1 MLNSRRR
8 VVVTGLGILAPNGN
22 TVEEFWDAVT
32 SGRSGIGPITHFDA
46 SEHKVKIAG
55 EVKNFDPTVAMEKKE
70 ARRNDPFVQYGVYVA
85 MQAAA
90 NAGLDIERENPE
102 RVGVIFGSGVGG
114 LGTLEAQHTIL
125 GEKGPDR
132 ISPFLI
138 PMMIS
143 DMSAGMI
150 SIKLGA
156 KGPNYTTVS
165 ACSSAAHAIGD
176 AARKIQYG
184 DADVMITGG
193 TEAAVTPIS
202 IAGFAAARALALRND
217 EPQRASRPFD
227 AERNGFVLGEGAGA
241 MVLEELEHA
250 KARGAE
256 IIGEFKGLGFT
267 ADAYHITD
275 MAPDGEGGARAMR
288 IAIEDGGIS
297 TRDVGYVNAHGTST
311 PIGDLQETAA
321 IKGVFAD
328 SVGSLAI
335 SSTKSMTGHLLGAA
349 GAIETIAC
357 ILALKHSV
365 LPPTINYENPDP
377 DCDLDYVPNEAR
389 EKAVSNVLNNSFGF
403 GGHNVALVF
412 GHCDN

>member
-1 MLNSRRR
+1 
-8 VVVTGLGILAPNGN
+8 VTGLGVIAPNGN
-22 TVEEFWDAVT
+22 TVEDFWDALT
-32 SGRSGIGPITHFDA
+32 NGRSGIGPITHFDA
-46 SEHKVKIAG
+46 SQHKVKIAG
-55 EVKNFDPTVAMEKKE
+55 EIRDFDPTPALDKKE
-70 ARRNDPFVQYGVYVA
+70 ARRNDPFVQYGVYA
-85 MQAAA
+85 ATQAAA
-90 NAGLDIERENPE
+90 NAGLDMSKVNPE

-125 GEKGPDR
+125 ETKGPDR

-165 ACSSAAHAIGD
+165 ACSSAGHAIGD

-202 IAGFAAARALALRND
+202 VAGFAASRALALRNE

-241 MVLEELEHA
+241 IVLEEFEHA

-275 MAPDGEGGARAMR
+275 MAPAGEGGARAMR
-288 IAIEDGGIS
+288 LAIQEAGLDPHDI
-297 TRDVGYVNAHGTST
+297 GYINAHGTST

-321 IKGVFAD
+321 IKSVFTDA
-328 SVGSLAI
+328 VGSVAI

-349 GAIETIAC
+349 GAIESIAC
-357 ILALKHSV
+357 LLALKTSI

-389 EKAVSNVLNNSFGF
+389 EKAVSHVLNNSFGF

-412 GHCDN
+412 GRCDN